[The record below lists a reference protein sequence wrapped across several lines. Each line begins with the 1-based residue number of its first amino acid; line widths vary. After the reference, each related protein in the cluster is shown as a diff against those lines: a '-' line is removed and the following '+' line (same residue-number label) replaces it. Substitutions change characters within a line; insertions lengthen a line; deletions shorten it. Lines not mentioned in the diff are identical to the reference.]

1 MEPPVDASATVASIP
16 SKRSEAPFEDE
27 QFFVA
32 VPSRDS
38 EDRPGVKFASG
49 ADRLARHYIHGSAEA
64 RPLAELE
71 PISYYRRLRKVKL
84 VFTTGY
90 ERGVER

>member
-1 MEPPVDASATVASIP
+1 MTT
-16 SKRSEAPFEDE
+16 FL
-27 QFFVA
+27 VA
-32 VPSRDS
+32 VHALDA
-38 EDRPGVKFASG
+38 EHCLGVKFASG
-49 ADRLARHYIHGSAEA
+49 ANWLGRHYVHGSAEA

-71 PISYYRRLRKVKL
+71 PISYYRRLRKVKR